1 MTQTKA
7 QSRNWEKKATEFECP
22 QVKVRLLSIC
32 NAAAKFKTK
41 VNVCWGSYFTLRH
54 GHTR

>member
-22 QVKVRLLSIC
+22 QVKVRILSIC

-41 VNVCWGSYFTLRH
+41 VNVC
-54 GHTR
+54 